1 MQLVEVAL
9 FPFPLVGEGG
19 VGGLRPPFLSR
30 TPMLCIGY
38 AKSVPD
44 EGFRSIDRPR
54 PLTRLRFAKP
64 PSPTRGEGKSRRSA
78 LGRTKPLRRPGIQAS
93 GNRRLV

>member
-1 MQLVEVAL
+1 VWVDKTAIRLCTIMQLVEVAL

-44 EGFRSIDRPR
+44 EGFRSIDRPE
-54 PLTRLRFAKP
+54 PLTRLRGVYHRA
-64 PSPTRGEGKSRRSA
+64 A
-78 LGRTKPLRRPGIQAS
+78 LRAE
-93 GNRRLV
+93 